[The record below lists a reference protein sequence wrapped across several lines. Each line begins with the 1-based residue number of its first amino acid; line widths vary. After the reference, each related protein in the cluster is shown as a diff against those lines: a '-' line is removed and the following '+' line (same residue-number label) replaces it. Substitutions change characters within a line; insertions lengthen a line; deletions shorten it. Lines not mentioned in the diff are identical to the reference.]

1 MPKALFVAAALL
13 VAAVLPGG
21 AWAQSVQVGA
31 APAGVHL
38 AGGGFVDPEGR
49 PLYEFGWDTMKG
61 MSHCVGACAKTWNPF
76 VAGSDAK
83 PMGDWSII
91 ERGDGSH
98 QWAYKDKPL
107 YTFSKDTAG
116 KPATGVSMNWT
127 LAN

>member
-1 MPKALFVAAALL
+1 MRKALFAAAFLAAASL
-13 VAAVLPGG
+13 AGVAS
-21 AWAQSVQVGA
+21 AQSASV
-31 APAGVHL
+31 GVHL
-38 AGGGFVDPEGR
+38 AGGGFVDPQGK

-76 VAGSDAK
+76 VAGPDAK
-83 PMGDWSII
+83 ATGDWSII

-107 YTFSKDTAG
+107 YTFSKDAAG